1 MDFTSTLWTTARKT
15 FKSNNPRKKKL
26 QENIFFQNVTVV
38 HTSTL
43 LTSLPKSFRKLLSV
57 LSKKNKIISGY
68 FKFYEEKMILW
79 ILRIMFW
86 QPLLLL
92 STEHFAESAR
102 TIKILWI
109 LQKTPF
115 SQKKISRTRKM
126 KLWQRKLFFAV
137 STRKKNTCG
146 YVKFLTRKRS
156 SGHLEFCFDK
166 PSCFFHEKTTND

>member
-1 MDFTSTLWTTARKT
+1 MYYWTLQVHFGQLPEKHLNQTI
-15 FKSNNPRKKKL
+15 PGKKKL

-109 LQKTPF
+109 LQKNSFF
-115 SQKKISRTRKM
+115 SKKKSR
-126 KLWQRKLFFAV
+126 
-137 STRKKNTCG
+137 
-146 YVKFLTRKRS
+146 
-156 SGHLEFCFDK
+156 GHAKWSFDNANCF
-166 PSCFFHEKTTND
+166 SL